1 VRVPGGCTAR
11 LTVQQCERLVSVIMQ
26 SKDHVVRQE
35 TELLVAGIPCIDVS
49 SAGHRKGAA
58 GLVR

>member
-1 VRVPGGCTAR
+1 MMIFM
-11 LTVQQCERLVSVIMQ
+11 L
-26 SKDHVVRQE
+26 QE

-58 GLVR
+58 GLVRPPLRNCTLSWAKLVYSELSSKVATD